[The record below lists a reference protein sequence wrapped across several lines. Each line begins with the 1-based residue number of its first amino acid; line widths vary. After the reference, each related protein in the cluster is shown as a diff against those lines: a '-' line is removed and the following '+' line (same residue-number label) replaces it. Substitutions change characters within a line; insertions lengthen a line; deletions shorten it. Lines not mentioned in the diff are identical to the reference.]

1 MGYFS
6 IVFMK
11 MMAKQDF
18 MEKQEQ
24 ELAVRL
30 PVLRQ
35 DVERKVKVGR
45 ERELVTRLK

>member
-18 MEKQEQ
+18 MEKQEH
-24 ELAVRL
+24 AVRL
-30 PVLRQ
+30 QVLRQ

-45 ERELVTRLK
+45 EQELVTRLK